1 VNTDLWQGAIGP
13 NGEVVA
19 PEPEE
24 DEFGPDEFE
33 SPEWHSS
40 VSEEE
45 RDEISE
51 ETFWKSRPVLEH
63 IHTFARARIVA
74 PWALLG
80 CVLARVLVTV
90 SPQVQLPP
98 LTGGRASLNLFVA
111 LSGPSGSGKDAAYGA
126 SEDCMD
132 YGPVAYSDKPLGTG
146 EGLAAMFVR
155 WDAKAKEMLQYN
167 EAALVFVGEVDTL
180 GAISGRQGSTI
191 LPMLRQGAM
200 GQTLGFSNAHDDTTR
215 IVQSHKYRLCLV
227 AGMQP
232 SRSGVLLNDRN
243 GGTPQRFI
251 YMPTVD
257 PQTPDHEPDEPPRW
271 SWERPSWPPP
281 LRSAFDP
288 ITLSLPAH
296 VKETIRSG
304 RRAGARGETPPV
316 DSHSMLTRE
325 KVAAGLAILDG
336 RTVVTDDDWA
346 LSGVIMTVSD
356 RTRAMCAQALKAE
369 AQKENLGKALAEA
382 ERAVVVHER
391 MDEEAVRKVTQ
402 RVKTRLAAAGGAM
415 AHSELRRALRHTER
429 PHMEAAV
436 SVLLV
441 TGDLAE
447 KRDEY
452 HGRERVRYVL
462 T

>member
-1 VNTDLWQGAIGP
+1 MNADLWQGAIGE
-13 NGEVVA
+13 NGEVLA
-19 PEPEE
+19 PEPD
-24 DEFGPDEFE
+24 DEYGPDEFE

-40 VSEEE
+40 VSQEE

-126 SEDCMD
+126 SEDCLD
-132 YGPVAYSDKPLGTG
+132 YGPAAYADKPLGTG

-155 WDAKAKEMLQYN
+155 WDAKAKEMSQYN
-167 EAALVFVGEVDTL
+167 TAALVFIGEVDTL
-180 GAISGRQGSTI
+180 GAIGSRQGSTI
-191 LPMLRQGAM
+191 LPMLRQAAM
-200 GQTLGFSNAHDDTTR
+200 GQTLGFSNAHDETTR
-215 IVQSHKYRLCLV
+215 IVPSHKYRLCLV

-251 YMPTVD
+251 YLPTVD
-257 PQTPDHEPDEPPRW
+257 PETPDSEPDEPPAWRW
-271 SWERPSWPPP
+271 TAPHFRGPNP
-281 LRSAFDP
+281 LAP
-288 ITLSLPAH
+288 VTLVLPAH
-296 VKETIRSG
+296 IKEAIRAG
-304 RRAGARGETPPV
+304 RRAGARGQAPPV

-336 RTVVTDDDWA
+336 RTGVEPDDWA

-356 RTRAMCAQALKAE
+356 RTRAMCAQALREESK
-369 AQKENLGKALAEA
+369 KENVGKALQEA
-382 ERAVVVHER
+382 ERTVIVTER
-391 MDEEAVRKVTQ
+391 MDEVTIAKVSS
-402 RVKTRLAAAGGAM
+402 RIKTKLRTDGGTM
-415 AHSELRRALRHTER
+415 PQSALRGALNSSER
-429 PHMEAAV
+429 DHWDAAITA
-436 SVLLV
+436 LV
-441 TGDLAE
+441 RSGEVRRE
-447 KRDEY
+447 KDEY
-452 HGRERVRYVL
+452 RGRERIRYRLV
-462 T
+462 

>member
-1 VNTDLWQGAIGP
+1 MNTDLWQGAVGE
-13 NGEVVA
+13 NGEVTA
-19 PEPEE
+19 DEPD
-24 DEFGPDEFE
+24 DEYGPDEFE

-45 RDEISE
+45 RGEISE

-111 LSGPSGSGKDAAYGA
+111 LSGPSGSGKDASYGA
-126 SEDCMD
+126 SEDCLD
-132 YGPVAYSDKPLGTG
+132 YGPVGHSDKPLGTG

-155 WDAKAKEMLQYN
+155 WDAKAKEMVQYN
-167 EAALVFVGEVDTL
+167 VSSLVFVGEIDTL
-180 GAISGRQGSTI
+180 GAIGSRQGATV
-191 LPMLRQGAM
+191 LPMLRQAAM
-200 GQTLGFSNAHDDTTR
+200 GQTLGFANAHEDTTR
-215 IVQSHKYRLCLV
+215 IVAGHTYRLCLV
-227 AGMQP
+227 AGLQP
-232 SRSGVLLNDRN
+232 TRSGVLLNDRN

-257 PQTPDHEPDEPPRW
+257 EATPDVEPDEPDVWRW
-271 SWERPSWPPP
+271 RRPDFRPTGF
-281 LRSAFDP
+281 SAV
-288 ITLSLPAH
+288 TLKLPGH
-296 VKETIRSG
+296 VKESIKAG
-304 RRAGARGETPPV
+304 RRMGARGQAPPV

-325 KVAAGLAILDG
+325 KVAAGLTILDG
-336 RTVVTDDDWA
+336 RTEVTDDDWA

-356 RTRAMCAQALKAE
+356 RTRAVCAQALRQE
-369 AQKENLGKALAEA
+369 AQKENVGKALQEA
-382 ERAVVVHER
+382 ERSIIVSER
-391 MDEEAVRKVTQ
+391 VDEEAIRKVTS
-402 RVKTRLAAAGGAM
+402 RVRVRLASNGGGM
-415 AHSELRRALRHTER
+415 LHNELRKALRSTER
-429 PHMEAAV
+429 PHMEAAI
-436 SVLLV
+436 SALMV
-441 TGDLAE
+441 TGALTE

-452 HGRERVRYVL
+452 HGSERVRYVL

>member
-1 VNTDLWQGAIGP
+1 VNADLWQGAVGE
-13 NGEVVA
+13 NGEVCVD
-19 PEPEE
+19 EPD
-24 DEFGPDEFE
+24 DEFGSDDFE

-45 RDEISE
+45 RDHGITE

-63 IHTFARARIVA
+63 VHTFARARIVA

-111 LSGPSGSGKDAAYGA
+111 LSGPSGSGKDAANAAAGDA
-126 SEDCMD
+126 LD
-132 YGPVAYSDKPLGTG
+132 YGEDRDDKPLGTG
-146 EGLAAMFVR
+146 EGLSALFVR
-155 WDAKAKEMLQYN
+155 WDAKAKEMCQY
-167 EAALVFVGEVDTL
+167 ETSALVFIGEVDTL

-200 GQTLGFSNAHDDTTR
+200 GQTLGFSNANNETTR
-215 IVQSHKYRLCLV
+215 IVGAHKYRLCLV

-232 SRSGVLLNDRN
+232 TRSGVLLNDRA

-257 PQTPDHEPDEPPRW
+257 PETPESEPDEPPAWRW
-271 SWERPSWPPP
+271 TKPEFKSFTGPFS
-281 LRSAFDP
+281 P
-288 ITLSLPAH
+288 ITVPLPAY
-296 VKETIRSG
+296 VKESIKAG
-304 RRAGARGETPPV
+304 RRMGARGEAPPV

-336 RTVVTDDDWA
+336 RTEVTDDDWA

-356 RTRAMCAQALKAE
+356 RTRAMCAQALRAE
-369 AQKENLGKALAEA
+369 SQKENVGKALQEA
-382 ERAVVVHER
+382 ERTVIVTEHVDEVAVKKLSSRIRGKLASGPMVH
-391 MDEEAVRKVTQ
+391 
-402 RVKTRLAAAGGAM
+402 G
-415 AHSELRRALRHTER
+415 HLRGSLRSTER
-429 PHMEAAV
+429 DHWEPAITALIRAGE
-436 SVLLV
+436 VLQ
-441 TGDLAE
+441 E
-447 KRDEY
+447 KDEY
-452 HGRERVRYVL
+452 HGRERIRYRLV
-462 T
+462 

>member
-1 VNTDLWQGAIGP
+1 MNADLWQGAIGE

-19 PEPEE
+19 PEPD
-24 DEFGPDEFE
+24 DEYGPDEFE

-40 VSEEE
+40 VSDEE
-45 RDEISE
+45 RDGISE

-126 SEDCMD
+126 SEDCLD
-132 YGPVAYSDKPLGTG
+132 YGPAAYADKPLGTG
-146 EGLAAMFVR
+146 EGLASMFVR
-155 WDAKAKEMLQYN
+155 WDARAKEMCQYN
-167 EAALVFVGEVDTL
+167 TAALVFIGEVDTL

-200 GQTLGFSNAHDDTTR
+200 GQTLGFSNAHDETTR
-215 IVQSHKYRLCLV
+215 IVQAHRYRLCLV

-243 GGTPQRFI
+243 GGTPQRFV

-257 PQTPDHEPDEPPRW
+257 PSTPDMEPGEPLPWRW
-271 SWERPSWPPP
+271 PAPTFKPGP
-281 LRSAFDP
+281 TGAFSP
-288 ITLSLPAH
+288 ATLLLPAH

-325 KVAAGLAILDG
+325 KVSAGLAILDG
-336 RTVVTDDDWA
+336 RSEVNDEDWA
-346 LSGVIMTVSD
+346 LSGVIMTISD
-356 RTRAMCAQALKAE
+356 RTRAMCAQALKVE
-369 AQKENLGKALAEA
+369 SRKENVGKALQEA
-382 ERAVVVHER
+382 ERTVIVTER
-391 MDEEAVRKVTQ
+391 MDEVAIRKVSG
-402 RVKTRLAAAGGAM
+402 RIKTRLRMDGGAM
-415 AHSELRRALRHTER
+415 PHSALRSSLTPGER
-429 PHMEAAV
+429 NHWDPAITA
-436 SVLLV
+436 LV
-441 TGDLAE
+441 RAGEVFRE
-447 KRDEY
+447 KDEY
-452 HGRERVRYVL
+452 RGRERIRYRL
-462 T
+462 Q

>member
-1 VNTDLWQGAIGP
+1 MNADLWQGAIGA
-13 NGEVVA
+13 NGEYLA
-19 PEPEE
+19 PEPD
-24 DEFGPDEFE
+24 DEYGPDEFE

-40 VSEEE
+40 VSDEE

-63 IHTFARARIVA
+63 IHTFARSRIVA

-126 SEDCMD
+126 SEDCLD
-132 YGPVAYSDKPLGTG
+132 YGVAAYADKPLGTG

-155 WDAKAKEMLQYN
+155 WDAKAKEMLQFN
-167 EAALVFVGEVDTL
+167 TAALVFIGEVDTL

-200 GQTLGFSNAHDDTTR
+200 GQTLGFANAHDETTR
-215 IVQSHKYRLCLV
+215 IVQAHRYRLCLV

-257 PQTPDHEPDEPPRW
+257 PATPDHEPDEPLPYRW
-271 SWERPSWPPP
+271 RAPEFRPGPTGSFSPT
-281 LRSAFDP
+281 
-288 ITLSLPAH
+288 TLLLPAH

-336 RTVVTDDDWA
+336 HSEVNDEDWA

-356 RTRAMCAQALKAE
+356 RTRAMCAQALKVE
-369 AQKENLGKALAEA
+369 SQKENVGKALQEA
-382 ERAVVVHER
+382 ERTVIVAER
-391 MDEEAVRKVTQ
+391 VDEEAVKKLAGRIKQ
-402 RVKTRLAAAGGAM
+402 RLRTAGGVLKLG
-415 AHSELRRALRHTER
+415 ELKRSLTSGEREYWEPSITALER
-429 PHMEAAV
+429 
-436 SVLLV
+436 
-441 TGDLAE
+441 TGEVVAE
-447 KRDEY
+447 RGEY
-452 HGRERVRYVL
+452 RGRVNVRYRL
-462 T
+462 I

>member
-1 VNTDLWQGAIGP
+1 MNADLWQGAVGE
-13 NGEVVA
+13 NGEVTA
-19 PEPEE
+19 AEPE
-24 DEFGPDEFE
+24 DEYGPDEFE

-45 RDEISE
+45 RGEISE

-111 LSGPSGSGKDAAYGA
+111 LSGPSGSGKDASYGA
-126 SEDCMD
+126 SEDCLD
-132 YGPVAYSDKPLGTG
+132 YGVVEHTDKPLGTG

-155 WDAKAKEMLQYN
+155 WDPKAKEMVQFN
-167 EAALVFVGEVDTL
+167 TSALVFIGEVDTL

-200 GQTLGFSNAHDDTTR
+200 GQTLGFSNAHDETTR
-215 IVQSHKYRLCLV
+215 IVQGHRYRLCLV

-232 SRSGVLLNDRN
+232 SRSGVLLNDRA

-257 PQTPDHEPDEPPRW
+257 PETPDLEPDEPDVWRW
-271 SWERPSWPPP
+271 RKPDFRPSGFSPV
-281 LRSAFDP
+281 
-288 ITLSLPAH
+288 TLKLPSH
-296 VKETIRSG
+296 VKEAIKVG
-304 RRAGARGETPPV
+304 RRMGARGQAPPV

-336 RTVVTDDDWA
+336 RTEVTDDDWA

-356 RTRAMCAQALKAE
+356 RTRAMCAQALRDE
-369 AQKENLGKALAEA
+369 SQKENVGKAMAEA
-382 ERAVVVHER
+382 ERTIIVTER
-391 MDEEAVRKVTQ
+391 VDEEAIRKVAS
-402 RVKTRLAAAGGAM
+402 RVKARLAGNGGEM
-415 AHSELRRALRHTER
+415 LHGDLRRALRSTER
-429 PHMEAAV
+429 RHMEAAI
-436 SVLLV
+436 SALV
-441 TGDLAE
+441 TTGALTE

-452 HGRERVRYVL
+452 HGSERVRYVL

>member
-1 VNTDLWQGAIGP
+1 MNAELWQGAVGD
-13 NGEVVA
+13 NGEVIA
-19 PEPEE
+19 PEPD
-24 DEFGPDEFE
+24 DEYGPDEFE

-40 VSEEE
+40 VSDQE
-45 RDEISE
+45 RGEISE

-111 LSGPSGSGKDAAYGA
+111 LSGPSGSGKDAANA
-126 SEDCMD
+126 AAKDCLD
-132 YGPVAYSDKPLGTG
+132 YGVDQPDRPLGTG
-146 EGLAAMFVR
+146 EGLSALFVR
-155 WDAKAKEMLQYN
+155 WDAKAKEMVQFSTS
-167 EAALVFVGEVDTL
+167 ALVFIGEVDTL

-215 IVQSHKYRLCLV
+215 IVGDHKYRLCLI

-232 SRSGVLLNDRN
+232 TRSGILLNDRN

-257 PQTPDHEPDEPPRW
+257 PGTPDHEPDEPIAWRW
-271 SWERPSWPPP
+271 RAPEFKAPNGNPFSPV
-281 LRSAFDP
+281 
-288 ITLSLPAH
+288 TLKLPAH
-296 VKETIRSG
+296 VKESIKVG
-304 RRAGARGETPPV
+304 RRLGARGEAPPV

-336 RTVVTDDDWA
+336 RSEVTDDDWS

-356 RTRAMCAQALKAE
+356 RTRAMCAQALKSE
-369 AQKENLGKALAEA
+369 SQKENVGKALAEA
-382 ERAVVVHER
+382 ERTLIVTER
-391 MDEEAVRKVTQ
+391 VDEEAVRKVSGRIKSKLQ
-402 RVKTRLAAAGGAM
+402 GEKDGLL
-415 AHSELRRALRHTER
+415 HSDLRRTIAYRDRDHLEPALT
-429 PHMEAAV
+429 A
-436 SVLLV
+436 LV
-441 TGDLAE
+441 RAGEIRRNTG
-447 KRDEY
+447 EY
-452 HGRERVRYVL
+452 HGRSRVRYVL
-462 T
+462 V